1 MVLVMLLAMTLA
13 WAGHVISAI
22 AGQAEAQPFGMMH
35 EHPHAEEAAE
45 SPFEAVFPDHGH
57 DRSTPDH
64 LHETPHL
71 APVVSLPPA
80 PVQRSLR
87 TSLASG
93 RPSAPVALIERP
105 PRPSAGA

>member
-71 APVVSLPPA
+71 APVVSL
-80 PVQRSLR
+80 LR
-87 TSLASG
+87 LQCSVRCEHPWLAAG
-93 RPSAPVALIERP
+93 HP
-105 PRPSAGA
+105 PR